1 MASPENKRGFTVLE
15 NKFVLSVKEAAK
27 VLGIHE
33 NTLRRRIADGSI
45 PSRKLGARIL
55 IPVSALRAWLVA
67 DDNKT
72 PGGTGGK

>member
-1 MASPENKRGFTVLE
+1 MLE

-33 NTLRRRIADGSI
+33 NTLRRHIADGSI

-55 IPVSALRAWLVA
+55 IPVSSLRAWLVA

-72 PGGTGGK
+72 PGGAGVK